1 MKGLEFSTAGS
12 RNSMPE
18 PLADFLYVHFSI
30 TVYLQLHP
38 LTYTDAYCRHAPI
51 MPHLGSVFF
60 LLAKFRQKANFLPL
74 AYFWRNLD
82 PNNIFLSPIIHPF

>member
-1 MKGLEFSTAGS
+1 MKGLEFST

-38 LTYTDAYCRHAPI
+38 LIYTDAYFRRAPI
-51 MPHLGSVFF
+51 MPHPGCSRREIRAASNHFML
-60 LLAKFRQKANFLPL
+60 
-74 AYFWRNLD
+74 
-82 PNNIFLSPIIHPF
+82 